1 MTASIGSMTTHW
13 KRFKGVAPSPQ
24 VCLRLFWCVLLCWFM
39 SMNAVNAG
47 LLDDRL
53 ASFPKWDNKPV
64 VQPANGD
71 LEYPAWLAGTWT
83 MTSTLVELAAPLA
96 PDVVT
101 PGFDSNQQ
109 YLNQPIA
116 CKVRFVPSS
125 TLSTTREFLS
135 MLPLKGLIKDPVVSD
150 RAFNGFNL
158 AKAYMGDSVLAV
170 TVDPRSPNRQM
181 TLLEGGRQL
190 ISVVTARAV
199 ETPEIDRFLT
209 TELFQQVFRGVPNPY
224 LNQVETTTAYQHL
237 AETSAEKPAITADQV
252 TAIYLSPQDPKYFK
266 AGDRPVALYRYRL
279 EFIPTEEEEF

>member
-1 MTASIGSMTTHW
+1 
-13 KRFKGVAPSPQ
+13 
-24 VCLRLFWCVLLCWFM
+24 M
-39 SMNAVNAG
+39 SAVNAG

-53 ASFPKWDNKPV
+53 ATFPKWDNKPA

-71 LEYPAWLAGTWT
+71 LEYPDWLAGSWT

-125 TLSTTREFLS
+125 HLSIKREFLS
-135 MLPLKGLIKDPVVSD
+135 LLPLKGLIKDPVVSD
-150 RAFNGFNL
+150 RAFNGLNL
-158 AKAYMGDSVLAV
+158 AKAYLGDSVLAV

-181 TLLEGGRQL
+181 TLLQGGRQL
-190 ISVVTARAV
+190 ISVITARAI
-199 ETPEIDRFLT
+199 ETPAPDRFLT

-237 AETSAEKPAITADQV
+237 AAQDASTEKPTITADQV
-252 TAIYLSPQDPKYFK
+252 TAIYLSPQDPEYFK
-266 AGDRPVALYRYRL
+266 AVDRPVALYRYRL
-279 EFIPTEEEEF
+279 EFTREEGNQF